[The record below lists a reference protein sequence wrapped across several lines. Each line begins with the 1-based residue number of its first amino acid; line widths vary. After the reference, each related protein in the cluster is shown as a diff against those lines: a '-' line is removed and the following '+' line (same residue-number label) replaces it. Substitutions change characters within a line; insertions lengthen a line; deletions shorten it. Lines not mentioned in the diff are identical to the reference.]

1 VTILARAQTARYL
14 QFALAAGLML
24 ATVLSEAATLS
35 LYALFQD
42 KAIVMVDGQR
52 RILKTGET
60 SPEGIKLVYTDTQHE
75 EAEVEIGGKRERLK
89 LGVVISAFESVSRDV
104 VTLYADGRGHFL
116 ADGKINKMPV
126 RFLVDTGATTVAINS
141 SLATRVGINYKA
153 GLQGVSKTASGHV
166 RTWLVK
172 LDTVSI
178 GDIVLRNVDAGV
190 IDGPQPDTPL
200 LGMSFLNALEM
211 KRDGDRMELKRK
223 Y

>member
-1 VTILARAQTARYL
+1 
-14 QFALAAGLML
+14 ML